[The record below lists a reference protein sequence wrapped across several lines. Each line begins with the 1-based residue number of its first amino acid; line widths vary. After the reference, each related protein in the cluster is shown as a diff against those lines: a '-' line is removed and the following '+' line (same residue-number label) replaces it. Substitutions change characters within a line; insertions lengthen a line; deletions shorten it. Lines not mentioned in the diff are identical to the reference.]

1 MLIQQH
7 FRGFLSCLKTVWD
20 NRRVK
25 RAPVFRDSALQI
37 RTKET
42 KYSFTL
48 LDCDP
53 ADTKLTSVTLS
64 VMMRGQRE
72 RVPSTYRDT
81 GARRPAICSLW
92 DTGSR
97 NLPPCSDRS
106 ECSDTCGFH
115 PGTRRYLRKHR
126 HNSQDVKS
134 QNTTQQ
140 IFQTVLFGENTT
152 VTALLHKHIISDVKQ
167 TTTVTFHGSAETE
180 EVWTVS
186 GRHYKTVTAALSQ
199 NHW

>member
-1 MLIQQH
+1 
-7 FRGFLSCLKTVWD
+7 
-20 NRRVK
+20 
-25 RAPVFRDSALQI
+25 
-37 RTKET
+37 
-42 KYSFTL
+42 
-48 LDCDP
+48 
-53 ADTKLTSVTLS
+53 
-64 VMMRGQRE
+64 MRGQRE

-81 GARRPAICSLW
+81 GARRPAICNLW

-126 HNSQDVKS
+126 HDSQDVKS

-167 TTTVTFHGSAETE
+167 TTTVISRFCRDRGGVNSLRPSLQDCNSRSVTE
-180 EVWTVS
+180 SLIDYVIT
-186 GRHYKTVTAALSQ
+186 
-199 NHW
+199 